1 MKLQQLN
8 VVSRVF
14 CRVLFAVFLALL
26 CGACDFVGH
35 QGHRTELQRVVSPD
49 GLAVAQLVRIDSSG
63 ATDTDRFQVWLQYQ
77 HGKSIRPV
85 LMLEVHRTP
94 GVKMRW
100 TDKRSLEV
108 CYPKA
113 DITSFRNMYDY
124 GEEGWQ
130 FDQWYWVEIF
140 LRRVPDLAQCDA

>member
-1 MKLQQLN
+1 MT
-8 VVSRVF
+8 SRVF
-14 CRVLFAVFLALL
+14 CPVPIAALLALL
-26 CGACDFVGH
+26 CTSCDFAGH
-35 QGHRTELQRVVSPD
+35 QGHRTELQRSVSPD
-49 GLAVAQLVRIDSSG
+49 DLAVAQVVRIDSSG

-113 DITSFRNMYDY
+113 DITFFRNTYDY

-130 FDQWYWVEIF
+130 FDQWYWVEVF
-140 LRRVPDLAQCDA
+140 LRRISDLGQCGTYVIA